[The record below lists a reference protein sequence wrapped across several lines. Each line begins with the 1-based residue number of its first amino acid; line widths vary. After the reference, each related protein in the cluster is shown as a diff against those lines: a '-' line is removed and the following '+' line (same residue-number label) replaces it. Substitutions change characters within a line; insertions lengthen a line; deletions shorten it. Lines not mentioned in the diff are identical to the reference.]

1 MQVARCFPKYHLE
14 FGLTESDDDDDL
26 FEEFPDRP
34 IRDLTRL
41 RKHIQETWRSRPNP
55 YTEKQYIIW
64 KPQFPMDKTNYALSM
79 YQSKFYQNRCFCQ
92 MCKSLTPYRYIERND
107 IERNPAFAWEQMY
120 LNLCLNCSKDYK
132 LLRNNEVI
140 WQQFLSNI
148 MKINPMTDGSFE
160 VPIGSSSKSITFT
173 ATHLAEVQE
182 IFKNEGWGANAPK
195 RKPILGQSERDDMLP
210 L

>member
-1 MQVARCFPKYHLE
+1 
-14 FGLTESDDDDDL
+14 
-26 FEEFPDRP
+26 
-34 IRDLTRL
+34 
-41 RKHIQETWRSRPNP
+41 
-55 YTEKQYIIW
+55 
-64 KPQFPMDKTNYALSM
+64 
-79 YQSKFYQNRCFCQ
+79 

-182 IFKNEGWGANAPK
+182 IFKNEGWGPNAPK
-195 RKPILGQSERDDMLP
+195 RKPILGQSERDEGDDDS
-210 L
+210 